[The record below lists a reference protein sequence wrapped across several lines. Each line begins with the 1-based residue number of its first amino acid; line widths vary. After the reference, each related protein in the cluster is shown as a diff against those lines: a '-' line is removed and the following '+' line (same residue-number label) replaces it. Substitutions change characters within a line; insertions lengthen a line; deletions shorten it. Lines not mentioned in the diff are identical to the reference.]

1 MCKSSAGIRRV
12 NSFGQSGKELAI
24 DAETLNRGA
33 KNRKPGYHT
42 SPYGIIEDVSLC
54 FLRG

>member
-12 NSFGQSGKELAI
+12 NSFGQGGKELAI
-24 DAETLNRGA
+24 AAETLNRGA